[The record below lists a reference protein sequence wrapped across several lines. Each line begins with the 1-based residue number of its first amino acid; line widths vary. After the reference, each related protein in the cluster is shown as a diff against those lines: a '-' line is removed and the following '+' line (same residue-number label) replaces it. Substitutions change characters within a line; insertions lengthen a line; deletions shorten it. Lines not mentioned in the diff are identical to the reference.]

1 MVAVTSTMLPLGTKA
16 PDFELPDALGNTVV
30 LSEFA
35 AGRPVLVAFLCNHCP
50 FVRHIGPTFGR
61 VAAHLSVM
69 GVAVVGVN
77 SNDLEHYP
85 EDRPEQME
93 AVAKDWAWEFPYLV
107 DEDQAVA
114 KAYRAAC
121 TPDLFLFDAD
131 GGLAY
136 RGQFDSSRPR
146 NDLPIDGADL
156 IAAARAVVAGE
167 PVPEPQIP
175 SIGCNIKWRDGN
187 EPDWF
192 G

>member
-1 MVAVTSTMLPLGTKA
+1 MVAVNSTMLPLGTTA
-16 PDFELPDALGNTVV
+16 PQFELPDAEGRMVALGDVP
-30 LSEFA
+30 E
-35 AGRPVLVAFLCNHCP
+35 GRAVLVAFVCNHCP
-50 FVRHIGPTFGR
+50 YVRHIGSTFGH
-61 VAAHLSVM
+61 VAKQLDRL
-69 GVAVVGVN
+69 GVTVIAIN
-77 SNDLEHYP
+77 SNDIEHYP
-85 EDRPEQME
+85 EDAPDQMVL
-93 AVAKDWAWEFPYLV
+93 AARKWGWSFPYLL
-107 DEDQAVA
+107 DEDQSVA

-131 GGLAY
+131 LALAY

-146 NDLPIDGADL
+146 NDLPIDGSDL
-156 IAAARAVVAGE
+156 LAAARAVMTGN

>member
-1 MVAVTSTMLPLGTKA
+1 MVAVNSTMLPLGTQA
-16 PDFELPDALGNTVV
+16 PDFELPDGDGRMVSLGAV
-30 LSEFA
+30 A
-35 AGRPVLVAFLCNHCP
+35 AGGPVLVAFVCNHCP
-50 FVRHIGPTFGR
+50 YVRHIGPTFGR
-61 VAAHLSVM
+61 VADELADM

-77 SNDLEHYP
+77 SNDIEHYP
-85 EDRPEQME
+85 EDGPQEML
-93 AVAKDWAWEFPYLV
+93 VAAQEWGWAFPYLL
-107 DEDQAVA
+107 DEDQSVA

-131 GGLAY
+131 SKLVY

-156 IAAARAVVAGE
+156 LAAARAVVAGE
-167 PVPEPQIP
+167 PVPEPQVP
-175 SIGCNIKWRDGN
+175 SIGCNIKWKEGN